1 MSQKQVSD
9 IVKTIEAN
17 LRVDAPS
24 FLAENIIHSIQDQ
37 IIAEFSSTQLDSAT
51 NYKEVQLAVEKKLA
65 DARAARLAAA
75 PDKNITITSPADI
88 DKLIREKRKEKNT
101 WTTTHGAWL
110 KWSSNTTY
118 TDDEKEENKNIDQ
131 EIKKLKLWK
140 TEWTEIVNGVFL
152 GYYAAFA
159 SGALALLTATFIW
172 ASFFACSSAYTLP
185 SPSKSIKSNGSI
197 TLYLPAHFFA
207 GNCTSSFDLTS

>member
-101 WTTTHGAWL
+101 
-110 KWSSNTTY
+110 
-118 TDDEKEENKNIDQ
+118 
-131 EIKKLKLWK
+131 
-140 TEWTEIVNGVFL
+140 
-152 GYYAAFA
+152 
-159 SGALALLTATFIW
+159 
-172 ASFFACSSAYTLP
+172 
-185 SPSKSIKSNGSI
+185 
-197 TLYLPAHFFA
+197 
-207 GNCTSSFDLTS
+207 